1 MKGIRIHRIP
11 HAAILGWLLLWAV
24 CGVLSAQE
32 NENYSVAWVGQF
44 PPVKKDAGRR
54 WGEKL
59 SALLFGEKSMT
70 LVKPFGIVASQPGDF
85 WVLDQGAGTFLQVQ
99 DGKGKMNRLMSRGG
113 EEYPSLVGVCRGQCT
128 ELYFTD
134 SRLNHLYRLSDDGI
148 TQMTHSGM
156 LQQPTGIAFHPLR
169 KEIWVC
175 ETAAHCIAVFD
186 PEGRLLRRIGKR
198 GSEPGEF
205 NFPTFLWID
214 HEGRV
219 YIVDSMNFR
228 VQVLDA
234 EGHFLFCFG
243 ENGDGTG
250 QLARPKGIATD
261 SHGNIYLADA
271 LFHVVQIFDRDGQYL
286 DNFGGQGQ
294 GEGEFWM
301 PAGLYID
308 QENNIYVADS
318 YNSRVQIFQ
327 LVTL

>member
-1 MKGIRIHRIP
+1 MKGIRMHRIL
-11 HAAILGWLLLWAV
+11 HTAIPGWLMLWAL
-24 CGVLSAQE
+24 CGALLAQE
-32 NENYSVAWVGQF
+32 SESYSIAWVGQF
-44 PPVKKDAGRR
+44 PPAEEDAGRK

-59 SALLFGEKSMT
+59 SALLFGEKSMA
-70 LVKPFGIVASQPGDF
+70 LVKPFGIVASSPGDF
-85 WVLDQGAGTFLQVQ
+85 WILDQGAGTFLQVQ
-99 DGKGKMNRLMSRGG
+99 EGKGKMSRTG
-113 EEYPSLVGVCRGQCT
+113 EEYPSLVGLCRGLRS

-134 SRLNHLYRLSDDGI
+134 SRLNQLCRLSDDGVI
-148 TQMTHSGM
+148 QMTHSGM

-175 ETAAHCIAVFD
+175 ETAAHCITVFD
-186 PEGRLLRRIGKR
+186 PEGRMLRRIGKR

-228 VQVLDA
+228 VQVLDRD
-234 EGHFLFCFG
+234 GHFLFCFG

-250 QLARPKGIATD
+250 QMARPKGIATD

-271 LFHVVQIFDRDGQYL
+271 LFHVVQIFDREGHYL
-286 DNFGGQGQ
+286 ANFGEQGQ

-308 QENNIYVADS
+308 QEDHIYVADS
-318 YNSRVQIFQ
+318 YNSRIQIFQ
-327 LVTL
+327 LGTP